1 MSRNPSVCDKLK
13 TVLLNRKNDENTNTE
28 VKVEV
33 LGKIA
38 IALACLNFIPLSN
51 AATVTIDTSRTYQIM
66 EGFGSSQRLFKDPH
80 IIGGADS
87 DQDSANGL
95 DITPAATDTILKKLY
110 SELGLTRM
118 RVGLY
123 PARIEPVN
131 DNADPNV
138 TDLSKFNFAWKMN
151 DGFFEY
157 VNRARPFG
165 LKTWWHSP
173 GNLESWMSESNP
185 EEYVEWAMAIIRRWR
200 ANGLEFP
207 YWSIINEPSYP
218 RSGLWSGAYLRNTVK
233 LLGAKLK
240 AEGFKT
246 KIVIPDD
253 VRSSDAEAKAK
264 IILADSVARQYVGAL
279 AFHLYDE
286 PVSNVSKMKAL
297 GEQYGLPL
305 WMSEYSVSGDFAWLT
320 LMHDLIA
327 NYNVSAVDHM
337 GGFGQGDGGYVNFNF
352 SGTQYLGYILPKKYY
367 YVGHFSKFV
376 RPGYRRIE
384 AAASDH
390 NIKVAAF
397 KSDTAI
403 VLVVINTTKNLV
415 QADVSFLQTLSSK
428 GFAPVR
434 TDGSANWQAL
444 PEIPVSGGGKTFGSA
459 LSPLS
464 VTTFVSTY
472 SPSPSVS
479 PTGGPVNPPSLLIT
493 PNPCRVGG
501 TVNFSGGAFDQ
512 LTIHDMS
519 GRMVQR
525 LPVGGGDWNT
535 IGFEAGF
542 FIVRIQK
549 DSRVFAQII
558 HLEN

>member
-1 MSRNPSVCDKLK
+1 MDLEAKM
-13 TVLLNRKNDENTNTE
+13 DA
-28 VKVEV
+28 

-38 IALACLNFIPLSN
+38 IGLVWIGFVPQSK
-51 AATVTIDTSRTYQIM
+51 AATITIDTARTYQIM
-66 EGFGSSQRLFKDPH
+66 DGFGSSQRLFKDPH

-87 DQDSANGL
+87 DQDSTKGL
-95 DITPAATDTILKKLY
+95 DITLAESDTILQKLY
-110 SELGLTRM
+110 TDLGLTRM

-131 DNADPNV
+131 DNGDPNE

-151 DGFFEY
+151 DGFFSY
-157 VNRARPFG
+157 VNRAKPRG
-165 LKTWWHSP
+165 LTTWWHSP
-173 GNLESWMSESNP
+173 ANLESWMNEGNP

-218 RSGLWSGAYLRNTVK
+218 RSGLWSGAYLRDAVK

-264 IILADSVARQYVGAL
+264 IILADSAARQYVGAL

-305 WMSEYSVSGDFAWLT
+305 WMSEYSVDGDFAWLT

-337 GGFGQGDGGYVNFNF
+337 GGFGQGYGGYVNFKF
-352 SGTQYLGYILPKKYY
+352 SGTQYLGYVLPKKYF
-367 YVGHFSKFV
+367 YVGQFSKFV
-376 RPGYRRIE
+376 RPGFRRIE
-384 AAASDH
+384 AISSDH
-390 NIKVAAF
+390 NLKVAAF
-397 KSDTAI
+397 KSDTSIVVVAI
-403 VLVVINTTKNLV
+403 NATNSQL
-415 QADVSFLQTLSSK
+415 QADVSFLQSLDSK
-428 GFAPVR
+428 GFVPVR
-434 TDGSANWQAL
+434 TDGASNWRIL
-444 PEIPVSGGGKTFGSA
+444 SEIPMSDGGKAFGSA

-464 VTTFVSTY
+464 VTTFVSSVRSIPVST
-472 SPSPSVS
+472 SPW
-479 PTGGPVNPPSLLIT
+479 NPPPLLVT
-493 PNPCRVGG
+493 PNPCRAGG
-501 TVNFSGGAFDQ
+501 TIKFTGGAFDHM
-512 LTIHDMS
+512 TVHNMA
-519 GRMVQR
+519 GRMVQTI
-525 LPVGGGDWNT
+525 PAGGGKWNT
-535 IGFEAGF
+535 ASFEAGF
-542 FIVRIQK
+542 YMIRIER
-549 DSRVFAQII
+549 DSRII
-558 HLEN
+558 SKKILLEN